1 MVTSHKKIIYP
12 LAAVSLAVS
21 AYLLHGSFNAYQE
34 LQEDRALCG
43 QITIIDNP
51 ETYYQDDF
59 SREFYAIIYPIDDG
73 SIRDKNGEIVSDSEG
88 SFAAPYLPPPVA
100 FSERD
105 LRLMTKHIPGCGGA
119 QATEVPEPG
128 FLSVFLLG
136 LVALLLKKQ
145 MTCANK
151 CI

>member
-1 MVTSHKKIIYP
+1 MVSSHKKIIYP

-21 AYLLHGSFNAYQE
+21 VYLLHGSFNAYQE
-34 LQEDRALCG
+34 LEEDRALCG
-43 QITIIDNP
+43 QITIIGNS
-51 ETYYQDDF
+51 ETYYQDNF
-59 SREFYAIIYPIDDG
+59 SREFYATIYPADDE
-73 SIRDKNGEIVSDSEG
+73 SIVRDKNGEIVTDSEG

-105 LRLMTKHIPGCGGA
+105 LRLMTKHIPGCAGA

-136 LVALLLKKQ
+136 VVGLMAFGVISKK
-145 MTCANK
+145 
-151 CI
+151 

>member
-1 MVTSHKKIIYP
+1 MVNSHKKIIYP

-34 LQEDRALCG
+34 LEEDGALCG
-43 QITIIDNP
+43 QVTIVDNS
-51 ETYYQDDF
+51 EVYYQDNF
-59 SREFYAIIYPIDDG
+59 SREFYAIIYPVDDG
-73 SIRDKNGEIVSDSEG
+73 SIRDKNGEIVTDSEG

-105 LRLMTKHIPGCGGA
+105 LRLMTKHIPGCAGA

-136 LVALLLKKQ
+136 LFALIAEK
-145 MTCANK
+145 
-151 CI
+151 

>member
-1 MVTSHKKIIYP
+1 MVNSHKKIIYT

-21 AYLLHGSFNAYQE
+21 VYLLHVSFNAYQE
-34 LQEDRALCG
+34 LEEDRALCG
-43 QITIIDNP
+43 KVTIVDNLDNS
-51 ETYYQDDF
+51 ETYQDNF
-59 SREFYAIIYPIDDG
+59 SREFYAIIYPVDDG
-73 SIRDKNGEIVSDSEG
+73 SIRDKNGEIVTTDSEG

-105 LRLMTKHIPGCGGA
+105 LRLMTRHIPGCGGA

-136 LVALLLKKQ
+136 LVALMIKK
-145 MTCANK
+145 
-151 CI
+151 